1 LAAESQMP
9 KPNRAGNDTLPPSRS
24 LPFVKKGAQKGEG
37 VTKTKSPEP
46 ALGSDE
52 ETASEDDEL

>member
-1 LAAESQMP
+1 MP
-9 KPNRAGNDTLPPSRS
+9 KPNKAGSDTPPPPRS
-24 LPFVKKGAQKGEG
+24 LPFARKGAQKGED